1 MFPAEWG
8 QVLQQVLVHGLAV
21 IPDRLFLHYL
31 DRSVQI
37 DGVPEYDC
45 GGYEIEAAR
54 PVALVLVT
62 AVSHLAQP
70 VFLSRDGEPGGNGER
85 TDGGAHPCGP

>member
-62 AVSHLAQP
+62 AVSTRARP
-70 VFLSRDGEPGGNGER
+70 RAGFSF
-85 TDGGAHPCGP
+85 T